1 MPEVGGAEVEDWGEQ
16 GTDKF
21 VISQKGTQIQQ
32 HNSHIPSTRPEVSR
46 TYNFGQVGS
55 SEGQYFRQFLKPMA
69 LAGAGVEWETMDLDY
84 LLPQRCDTGGVQTII
99 LVGNGQ
105 IDSS

>member
-1 MPEVGGAEVEDWGEQ
+1 MIP
-16 GTDKF
+16 
-21 VISQKGTQIQQ
+21 QKGTQSQQ
-32 HNSHIPSTRPEVSR
+32 HNSVTLSTRPEVSR

-69 LAGAGVEWETMDLDY
+69 LAGAGVDWETLDLDY
-84 LLPQRCDTGGVQTII
+84 LLPQRCDAGGLQTI

-105 IDSS
+105 TVSS